1 LSLASQLV
9 RSWATGS
16 TRVEGEE
23 REVFRGRKEEGMQG
37 KEWEVRKK
45 GCNRLKEIKSEK
57 I

>member
-1 LSLASQLV
+1 MSLASQLV